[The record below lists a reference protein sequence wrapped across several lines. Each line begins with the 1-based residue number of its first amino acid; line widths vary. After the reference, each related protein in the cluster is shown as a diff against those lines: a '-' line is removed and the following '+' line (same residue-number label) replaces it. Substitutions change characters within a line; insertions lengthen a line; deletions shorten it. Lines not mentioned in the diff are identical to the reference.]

1 MNTKKLDFRVNLG
14 VDKDFEQALDAAR
27 TSRRMTKTGFIRETL
42 LSELRRTGFMP
53 KATAKGAGR

>member
-14 VDKDFEQALDAAR
+14 IDHGLDQALEAAR
-27 TSRRMTKTGFIRETL
+27 NSRRMTKTGFIREAL

-53 KATAKGAGR
+53 QANTKGAGR